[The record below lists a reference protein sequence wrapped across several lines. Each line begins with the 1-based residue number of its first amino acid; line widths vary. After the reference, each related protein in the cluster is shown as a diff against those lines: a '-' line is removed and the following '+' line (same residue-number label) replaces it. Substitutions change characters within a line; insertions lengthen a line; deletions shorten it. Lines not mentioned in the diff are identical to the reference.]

1 MVPCCKSCKKLV
13 LIEVLEKCPN
23 EIGLLFEQFLKIKYR
38 HWISHLKEMSPPK
51 KVTKKVSHLK
61 EMSPPKKV
69 TKKEKLLKDKL
80 LPKLALIEVLKKCP
94 KDARGQIISY
104 LNSEGI
110 NVLSETVHNV
120 LRMEAPLKDH
130 QKRRLR
136 KEYRKEK
143 EVLLEIAKKRGSFK
157 NKRKLLKQS
166 GGFLGT
172 LLGI

>member
-38 HWISHLKEMSPPK
+38 HWISHLKEMSPSK
-51 KVTKKVSHLK
+51 KVA
-61 EMSPPKKV
+61 
-69 TKKEKLLKDKL
+69 KKEKLLKDKL
-80 LPKLALIEVLKKCP
+80 LPKLALLQVLKKCP

-104 LNSEGI
+104 LNPDGI
-110 NVLSETVHNV
+110 KVLSETVYNV
-120 LRMEAPLKDH
+120 LRIEAPLKDH

>member
-1 MVPCCKSCKKLV
+1 MLPS
-13 LIEVLEKCPN
+13 
-23 EIGLLFEQFLKIKYR
+23 
-38 HWISHLKEMSPPK
+38 
-51 KVTKKVSHLK
+51 
-61 EMSPPKKV
+61 KKV

-110 NVLSETVHNV
+110 KVLSETIHNV
-120 LRMEAPLKDH
+120 LRIEAPLKDH
-130 QKRRLR
+130 QKKRLR
-136 KEYRKEK
+136 KEYGEEK
-143 EVLLEIAKKRGSFK
+143 EVLLEIAQKRGSFK

-172 LLGI
+172 LLGIYKKRHVLKESDFNTRYLFTGIATSLLMPLIFGHK

>member
-1 MVPCCKSCKKLV
+1 
-13 LIEVLEKCPN
+13 
-23 EIGLLFEQFLKIKYR
+23 
-38 HWISHLKEMSPPK
+38 MSP
-51 KVTKKVSHLK
+51 S
-61 EMSPPKKV
+61 KKV
-69 TKKEKLLKDKL
+69 TKKEKLLKGKL

-110 NVLSETVHNV
+110 KVLSETIHNV
-120 LRMEAPLKDH
+120 LRIEAPLKDY
-130 QKRRLR
+130 QKKRLR
-136 KEYRKEK
+136 KEYGEEK
-143 EVLLEIAKKRGSFK
+143 EVLLEIAQKRGSFK

>member
-38 HWISHLKEMSPPK
+38 HWISHLKEMSPSK
-51 KVTKKVSHLK
+51 KVA
-61 EMSPPKKV
+61 
-69 TKKEKLLKDKL
+69 KKEKLLKDKL
-80 LPKLALIEVLKKCP
+80 LPKLALLQVLKKCP

-120 LRMEAPLKDH
+120 LRIEAPLKDH

>member
-1 MVPCCKSCKKLV
+1 MSCCKLCKPLV

-38 HWISHLKEMSPPK
+38 HWISHPKEMSPSK
-51 KVTKKVSHLK
+51 K
-61 EMSPPKKV
+61 E
-69 TKKEKLLKDKL
+69 TKKEKLFKDKL
-80 LPKLALIEVLKKCP
+80 LPKLALIEVLRKCP

-104 LNSEGI
+104 LNPDGI
-110 NVLSETVHNV
+110 KVLSETVYNV
-120 LRMEAPLKDH
+120 LRIEAPLKDH

-136 KEYRKEK
+136 KEYRNDKN
-143 EVLLEIAKKRGSFK
+143 VLLEIAKKKGSYK

-172 LLGI
+172 LLGIKKTDMF

>member
-1 MVPCCKSCKKLV
+1 MIPCCKSCKKLV

-23 EIGLLFEQFLKIKYR
+23 EIVLLFEQFLKIEYR

-51 KVTKKVSHLK
+51 KVTKKV
-61 EMSPPKKV
+61 
-69 TKKEKLLKDKL
+69 TKKEKLFKDKL
-80 LPKLALIEVLKKCP
+80 LPKLALLQVLQKCP

-120 LRMEAPLKDH
+120 LRIEAPLKDH

>member
-1 MVPCCKSCKKLV
+1 MSCCKLCKPLV

-38 HWISHLKEMSPPK
+38 HWISHPKEMSPSK
-51 KVTKKVSHLK
+51 K
-61 EMSPPKKV
+61 E

-80 LPKLALIEVLKKCP
+80 LPKLALIEVLRKCP

-104 LNSEGI
+104 LNPDGI
-110 NVLSETVHNV
+110 KVLSETVYNV
-120 LRMEAPLKDH
+120 LRIEAPLKDH

-136 KEYRKEK
+136 KEYRIDKN
-143 EVLLEIAKKRGSFK
+143 VLLEIAKKKGSYK

-172 LLGI
+172 LLGIKKMTCFKRNRF

>member
-1 MVPCCKSCKKLV
+1 MLPS
-13 LIEVLEKCPN
+13 
-23 EIGLLFEQFLKIKYR
+23 
-38 HWISHLKEMSPPK
+38 
-51 KVTKKVSHLK
+51 
-61 EMSPPKKV
+61 KKV

-110 NVLSETVHNV
+110 KVLSETIHNV
-120 LRMEAPLKDH
+120 LRIEAPLKDH
-130 QKRRLR
+130 QKKRLR
-136 KEYRKEK
+136 KEYGGEK
-143 EVLLEIAKKRGSFK
+143 EVLLEIAQKRGSFK

-172 LLGI
+172 LLGIYKKRHVLKESDFNTRYLFTGIATSLLMPLIFGHK